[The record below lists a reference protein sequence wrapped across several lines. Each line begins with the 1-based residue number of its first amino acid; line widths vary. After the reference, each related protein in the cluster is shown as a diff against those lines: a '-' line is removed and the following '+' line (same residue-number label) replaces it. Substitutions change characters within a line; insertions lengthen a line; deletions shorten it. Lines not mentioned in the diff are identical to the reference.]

1 MFNFLYRNFGVFRPF
16 KIQSDF
22 RKAAAVFRELIHLN
36 PSTSLLGALNIS
48 GRDVVIMFKKEIF
61 FFFFVTLP
69 CVILFT
75 LNRKPRNL
83 GLLGRRTLLPY
94 LPGGQVGANN
104 FKTFEKKKRNN
115 NNTAFLT
122 WKETFAEALS
132 F

>member
-1 MFNFLYRNFGVFRPF
+1 MFNFLKRNFRVIRPF
-16 KIQSDF
+16 KIQTDF
-22 RKAAAVFRELIHLN
+22 TRAAAVFRELIHLN
-36 PSTSLLGALNIS
+36 LSTSLLGALKVS
-48 GRDVVIMFKKEIF
+48 GRDVVIMCKNERF

-69 CVILFT
+69 SAILFT
-75 LNRKPRNL
+75 LDRKPSNL

-104 FKTFEKKKRNN
+104 FKTFEKRNN
-115 NNTAFLT
+115 NKTFLT